1 MRLIS
6 RIAAGTLLFFGL
18 FVLGMGTAEL
28 LNPDNPPQDRQDSL
42 AALLLFG
49 VPCTATGSWMFW
61 RSYQKSQQQK
71 RDFLRSSFFKLLQEN
86 NGHITALQFSMA
98 SGLDGRAAKIYLD
111 DRAKEFDANF
121 NVTTE
126 GNISYY
132 FEIGGSN
139 PNLLDS

>member
-6 RIAAGTLLFFGL
+6 RIAAGSLLFFGL
-18 FVLGMGTAEL
+18 FVLGMGTTEL
-28 LNPDNPPQDRQDSL
+28 LNPDTPAQDREESL

-49 VPCTATGSWMFW
+49 VPFTATGSWMFW
-61 RSYQKSQQQK
+61 RAYHQSQQQK
-71 RDFLRSSFFKLLQEN
+71 QTHLRSTFFNLLKEN

-98 SGLDGRAAKIYLD
+98 TGLDGKAAKSYLD

-139 PNLLDS
+139 SNLLDS